1 MESCIVFFESQL
13 AYLMYRTIID
23 KYHVKI
29 HPCYGMLITEKMM
42 ADALSKVIDTNC

>member
-1 MESCIVFFESQL
+1 MEICIVYFESQL
-13 AYLMYRTIID
+13 AYLMYRCLID

-42 ADALSKVIDTNC
+42 SDALRRV